1 MNARYQRVGAP
12 SRRSAAS
19 HKSDSPFHHHLADF
33 NRDRLTPS
41 TSGPD
46 EQLLREECEVRILEM
61 RFVETERDEVAE
73 LTATAPSSADE
84 FAIWFEKLLWM
95 GPGQGHQLFP
105 WLAFHASREDM
116 RWFLQQELA
125 HEAGLE
131 DRIALTQI
139 QLPAPSQLEMARG
152 YWDEMGRG
160 HECATRREM
169 LGRLAREF
177 ELDLDATEV
186 VWESV
191 ALDNLMVALA
201 TQRHY
206 AYESVGALAAVQL
219 TAFRRAEQVNAGLA
233 RLGVPGHARQYYALR
248 AQLGVE
254 RFLSWSDQVIR
265 PLVSADPSVAERI
278 AAGALM
284 RLRAGERCFERYA
297 ETLWGGEEP
306 QSGWIRVR

>member
-1 MNARYQRVGAP
+1 MNARFQRSGFV
-12 SRRSAAS
+12 S
-19 HKSDSPFHHHLADF
+19 HRSDSPFHHHLAEF

-41 TSGPD
+41 TTAPD
-46 EQLLREECEVRILEM
+46 ERLLREECEVRILEL
-61 RFVETERDEVAE
+61 RFVELEREEIAE
-73 LTATAPSSADE
+73 LTTTAPSDADE
-84 FAIWFEKLLWM
+84 FAAWFEKLLWM

-105 WLAFHASREDM
+105 WLAFHATREDM

-125 HEAGLE
+125 HEAGFE

-139 QLPAPSQLEMARG
+139 QLPAASQLEMARG

-160 HECATRREM
+160 HECGTRREM
-169 LGRLAREF
+169 LTRLAREF
-177 ELDLDATEV
+177 ELDVESMDV

-219 TAFRRAEQVNAGLA
+219 TAFSREEQVNAGLA
-233 RLGVPGHARQYYALR
+233 RLGIAGQARQYYALR
-248 AQLGVE
+248 AQLGIE
-254 RFLSWSDQVIR
+254 RFMSWSDQVIR
-265 PLVSADPSVAERI
+265 PLVSADPSVAKHI

-306 QSGWIRVR
+306 QSGWIRLR